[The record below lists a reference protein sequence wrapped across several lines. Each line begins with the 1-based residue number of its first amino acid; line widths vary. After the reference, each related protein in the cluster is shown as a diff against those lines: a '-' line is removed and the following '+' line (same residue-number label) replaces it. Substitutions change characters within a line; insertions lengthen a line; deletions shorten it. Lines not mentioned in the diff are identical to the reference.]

1 MKSKLIL
8 ILILIILYVS
18 IYNNSIYYITNNL
31 SGLLSK
37 QVLLNSSEKFSEFDI
52 KNIDSDKLNK
62 LLSDYNNDII
72 ITFDENYYYINIED
86 KSNIESISNKNIK
99 NNKWLPKKFN
109 IIKIALN

>member
-8 ILILIILYVS
+8 ILIILYVT
-18 IYNNSIYYITNNL
+18 IYNNIIHHTNDIITGA
-31 SGLLSK
+31 SY
-37 QVLLNSSEKFSEFDI
+37 EKFSGSSKFDLDLQ
-52 KNIDSDKLNK
+52 NIDSDKLNK
-62 LLSDYNNDII
+62 LLSDNNNNII
-72 ITFDENYYYINIED
+72 ITFDESFYYINIED